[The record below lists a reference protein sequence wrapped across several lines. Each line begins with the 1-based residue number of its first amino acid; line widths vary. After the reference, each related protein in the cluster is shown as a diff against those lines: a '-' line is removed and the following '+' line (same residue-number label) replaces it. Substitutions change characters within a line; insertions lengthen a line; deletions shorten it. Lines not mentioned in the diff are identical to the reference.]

1 MTIRKLWLIILI
13 SISFIS
19 IGINVMVLTT
29 LTNRYFIG
37 YLAKDYEKNVNQI
50 LDYTKSALSEEN
62 ISFKQM
68 AIELGTHFRDP
79 IIGIRLY
86 SRTGEKLVDVNNAN
100 NIQNKNTKISKK
112 SMHKFLKEVK
122 EYKIEDNGEIIGVL
136 HITTRSSTKNS
147 MIAGVFRSKLL
158 LNSLFSMLIAMCISI
173 IIGIIISKKMSS
185 DLINTAEL
193 ANNIQIGVNGVTT
206 KSSIF
211 EITRIRESLE
221 ELNTRLKIKQKNRKE
236 LIDQLMHQTRT
247 PLTILKSH
255 LEGVEDGIIEMN
267 EDEIDIWKNQIDNIT
282 VIIANMSGMIDA
294 NKENDDLVIEK
305 FDVSQLINQIVSGI
319 SPQFLKKE
327 ILLNVLSH
335 DKIFIETDQYKLSQI
350 IYNILTNAYKYT
362 ENNGSV
368 DIDYFVNNG
377 NIYIEI
383 KDTGVGISK
392 DDIDKIFNAYYRSPE
407 VLEINGD
414 GIGLYVVNEN
424 LKLIN
429 GSIEVLSEINK
440 GSTFIIN
447 LPLSLNLVNI

>member
-79 IIGIRLY
+79 IIGIGLY

-100 NIQNKNTKISKK
+100 NIQNKNMKISKK
-112 SMHKFLKEVK
+112 SMHKILKEVK

-173 IIGIIISKKMSS
+173 VIGIIISKKMSS

-335 DKIFIETDQYKLSQI
+335 EKIYVETDQYKLSQI

-377 NIYIEI
+377 NIYIKI

-429 GSIEVLSEINK
+429 GITCLK
-440 GSTFIIN
+440 II
-447 LPLSLNLVNI
+447 VVR

>member
-1 MTIRKLWLIILI
+1 
-13 SISFIS
+13 
-19 IGINVMVLTT
+19 
-29 LTNRYFIG
+29 
-37 YLAKDYEKNVNQI
+37 
-50 LDYTKSALSEEN
+50 
-62 ISFKQM
+62 
-68 AIELGTHFRDP
+68 
-79 IIGIRLY
+79 
-86 SRTGEKLVDVNNAN
+86 
-100 NIQNKNTKISKK
+100 
-112 SMHKFLKEVK
+112 
-122 EYKIEDNGEIIGVL
+122 
-136 HITTRSSTKNS
+136 
-147 MIAGVFRSKLL
+147 
-158 LNSLFSMLIAMCISI
+158 MCISI

-206 KSSIF
+206 KSSVF

>member
-1 MTIRKLWLIILI
+1 
-13 SISFIS
+13 
-19 IGINVMVLTT
+19 
-29 LTNRYFIG
+29 
-37 YLAKDYEKNVNQI
+37 
-50 LDYTKSALSEEN
+50 
-62 ISFKQM
+62 
-68 AIELGTHFRDP
+68 
-79 IIGIRLY
+79 
-86 SRTGEKLVDVNNAN
+86 
-100 NIQNKNTKISKK
+100 
-112 SMHKFLKEVK
+112 
-122 EYKIEDNGEIIGVL
+122 
-136 HITTRSSTKNS
+136 
-147 MIAGVFRSKLL
+147 
-158 LNSLFSMLIAMCISI
+158 
-173 IIGIIISKKMSS
+173 
-185 DLINTAEL
+185 
-193 ANNIQIGVNGVTT
+193 
-206 KSSIF
+206 
-211 EITRIRESLE
+211 
-221 ELNTRLKIKQKNRKE
+221 
-236 LIDQLMHQTRT
+236 MHQTRT

-327 ILLNVLSH
+327 ILLNILSH
-335 DKIFIETDQYKLSQI
+335 EKIYVETDQYKLSQI

-377 NIYIEI
+377 IIYIKI

-407 VLEINGD
+407 VLKINGD

>member
-1 MTIRKLWLIILI
+1 
-13 SISFIS
+13 
-19 IGINVMVLTT
+19 MVLTT

-79 IIGIRLY
+79 IIGIGLY

-100 NIQNKNTKISKK
+100 NIQNKNMKISKK
-112 SMHKFLKEVK
+112 SMHKILKEVK
-122 EYKIEDNGEIIGVL
+122 EYKIEDNGKIIGVL

-173 IIGIIISKKMSS
+173 VIGIIISKKMSS

-305 FDVSQLINQIVSGI
+305 FDVNQLINQIVSGI

-327 ILLNVLSH
+327 ILLNILSH
-335 DKIFIETDQYKLSQI
+335 EKIYVETDQYKLSQI

-377 NIYIEI
+377 NIYIKI

-407 VLEINGD
+407 VLKINGD

-429 GSIEVLSEINK
+429 GITCLK
-440 GSTFIIN
+440 II
-447 LPLSLNLVNI
+447 VVR